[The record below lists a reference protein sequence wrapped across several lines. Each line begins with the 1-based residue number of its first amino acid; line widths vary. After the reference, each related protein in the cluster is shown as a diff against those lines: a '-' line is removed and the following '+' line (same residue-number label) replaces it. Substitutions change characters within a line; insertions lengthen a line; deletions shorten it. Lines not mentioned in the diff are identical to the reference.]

1 MENVSTFTCSFGHL
15 LHMTVMTYA
24 FMECFQ
30 NCRLSECMCVNILRI
45 KWIVPQWYFRLWF
58 FCLWHTCNMDTCI
71 ATYIISLQFY
81 LIFITTYSIIIFI
94 FLRIAIK
101 IVWNDC
107 TLCSLTL
114 LYAYVYNP
122 CVLKKTNLENW
133 NIFWHP
139 YADITFS

>member
-1 MENVSTFTCSFGHL
+1 MENVSNLTCSFGHL

-45 KWIVPQWYFRLWF
+45 KWIVPQWYFRLWS

-71 ATYIISLQFY
+71 AIYIISLQFY
-81 LIFITTYSIIIFI
+81 LIFITKYSIIILSFYASPLKLFGMI
-94 FLRIAIK
+94 VHYALLRCYMHMYITVRTEK
-101 IVWNDC
+101 
-107 TLCSLTL
+107 
-114 LYAYVYNP
+114 
-122 CVLKKTNLENW
+122 NLENC

-139 YADITFS
+139 NADITFS

>member
-1 MENVSTFTCSFGHL
+1 
-15 LHMTVMTYA
+15 MTVMTYA

-45 KWIVPQWYFRLWF
+45 KWIVPQWYFRLWS

-71 ATYIISLQFY
+71 AIYIISLQFY
-81 LIFITTYSIIIFI
+81 LIFITKYSIIIFI

-107 TLCSLTL
+107 TLRSLTL

-122 CVLKKTNLENW
+122 CVLKKTWKIVIYFGTLTRTLLSHRRT
-133 NIFWHP
+133 FF
-139 YADITFS
+139 ITGLMRH